1 MTMKIGDLRHRIIFQ
16 QPVKTPDGYKG
27 HTVTWQDLFTV
38 WGSVEPLSGREYF
51 YAHQIKAEV
60 THRVR
65 TRYNE
70 KVTTEMRI
78 KHKGRILAIESVIDL
93 EEKREIQETLAREE
107 KTKE

>member
-1 MTMKIGDLRHRIIFQ
+1 MKIGDLRHRIIFQ
-16 QPVKTPDGYKG
+16 VPVKTPDGFKG
-27 HTVTWQDLFTV
+27 FAVAWQDFLTV

-65 TRYNE
+65 IRHNE

-78 KHKGRILAIESVIDL
+78 KHKDRILTIESIIDL
-93 EEKREIQETLAREE
+93 KERREVLEILAREE
-107 KTKE
+107 K